1 MKVENTDVTGSKC
14 VKDKENNFIL
24 GDKEKRVWKAHY
36 ELLLNVEFI
45 WDDGSLSIEP
55 SFEGPAIKITKD
67 MATEAVLKMKEGIV
81 CGLSGIVIGMFNA
94 GGDATL
100 DVITDLINLTI
111 KEEQIPKN
119 WDQSTIMEL
128 WWSLRKLG
136 VDQWLIRLVKAMYSN
151 AKFSLQVNG
160 SSSESFK
167 VTVGVHQGSVLSHL
181 LFIIMMEA
189 LSREFRVSDPWE
201 LLYAN
206 DLAFL
211 SDSLVDL

>member
-36 ELLLNVEFI
+36 EQLLNVEFI

-55 SFEGPAIKITKD
+55 SVEGPAIKITKD

-81 CGLSGIVIGMFNA
+81 CGLSGIAIGMFKA
-94 GGDATL
+94 GGDAML
-100 DVITDLINLTI
+100 DVITDLINLII
-111 KEEQIPKN
+111 KEEQIPEN

-181 LFIIMMEA
+181 LFTIMMEA

-206 DLAFL
+206 DLAF
-211 SDSLVDL
+211 

>member
-1 MKVENTDVTGSKC
+1 M
-14 VKDKENNFIL
+14 
-24 GDKEKRVWKAHY
+24 
-36 ELLLNVEFI
+36 EFI

-55 SFEGPAIKITKD
+55 SVEGPAIKITKD
-67 MATEAVLKMKEGIV
+67 MATESVLKMKEGIV
-81 CGLSGIVIGMFNA
+81 CGLSGIVIGTFKA
-94 GGDATL
+94 GGDAML

-111 KEEQIPKN
+111 KEQQIAEN

-136 VDQWLIRLVKAMYSN
+136 ADQWLIRLVKAMYSN

-167 VTVGVHQGSVLSHL
+167 VTIGLHQGSVLSHL

-189 LSREFRVSDPWE
+189 LSREFRVNDPWE

-211 SDSLVDL
+211 KLDSHVPENFCQIKIFPSHFRKNTMICLFGV

>member
-1 MKVENTDVTGSKC
+1 
-14 VKDKENNFIL
+14 
-24 GDKEKRVWKAHY
+24 
-36 ELLLNVEFI
+36 
-45 WDDGSLSIEP
+45 
-55 SFEGPAIKITKD
+55 

-81 CGLSGIVIGMFNA
+81 CGLSGIVIGMFKA
-94 GGDATL
+94 GGDAML

-111 KEEQIPKN
+111 KEEQIHEN

-136 VDQWLIRLVKAMYSN
+136 VDQWLIHLVKAMYSN

-167 VTVGVHQGSVLSHL
+167 VTIGVHQGSVLSQL